1 MNMLLKELSTIN
13 MKLFFFDFYRE
24 AFFLRYD
31 TRSKFT
37 LTATDNYDYNFPK

>member
-24 AFFLRYD
+24 AFF
-31 TRSKFT
+31 TRIVLVFFFFFFMIQGQN
-37 LTATDNYDYNFPK
+37 LP